1 MHGKKILD
9 GLPIA
14 NECLH
19 SRHKD
24 RPQGVLCKLD
34 LEKAYDR
41 VDWGFLSYMMCKM
54 GFRPKWQG

>member
-1 MHGKKILD
+1 MHGRKILD

-24 RPQGVLCKLD
+24 RPRGVLCKLD
-34 LEKAYDR
+34 LEKVYDR
-41 VDWGFLSYMMCKM
+41 VDWGFPFVYDVHNGICI
-54 GFRPKWQG
+54 

>member
-1 MHGKKILD
+1 MHGRKILD

-24 RPQGVLCKLD
+24 GPQGVLCKLD
-34 LEKAYDR
+34 LEKVYDR
-41 VDWGFLSYMMCKM
+41 VDWGFPFVYDVHNGICI
-54 GFRPKWQG
+54 